1 MNPPTHDPSIGTAFG
16 RAVETVRTLLFRPF
30 DAGRWIAIGFCAWL
44 ALLGEGGLGGNYN
57 FGNQSNAQKSFQFDE
72 AKRFLLENLYWIL
85 PVTILVLLL
94 VAALAIALLWLS
106 SRGRFLF
113 LHSVARNST
122 AVEGPWRE
130 YAREANSHFLLRL
143 GLGAAGMV
151 SILPLAVLAGFVAF
165 QTFGHGSVAVPG
177 AILLGFLVLA
187 MIGIGT
193 LFGLVQFLVREFVLP
208 LQFQRRSGAW
218 AACREC
224 LGLVGARPGIFL
236 LYLICWI
243 ALNMVEVAVLLIV
256 VLATCCIAGC
266 LFVIPFVGTVLLLP
280 LHVFDRAVSLH
291 LLAQFGP
298 QYDVFRPESGTS
310 V

>member
-1 MNPPTHDPSIGTAFG
+1 
-16 RAVETVRTLLFRPF
+16 
-30 DAGRWIAIGFCAWL
+30 
-44 ALLGEGGLGGNYN
+44 
-57 FGNQSNAQKSFQFDE
+57 
-72 AKRFLLENLYWIL
+72 
-85 PVTILVLLL
+85 
-94 VAALAIALLWLS
+94 
-106 SRGRFLF
+106 
-113 LHSVARNST
+113 
-122 AVEGPWRE
+122 
-130 YAREANSHFLLRL
+130 
-143 GLGAAGMV
+143 MV

-165 QTFGHGSVAVPG
+165 QTFGQGSVAVPG